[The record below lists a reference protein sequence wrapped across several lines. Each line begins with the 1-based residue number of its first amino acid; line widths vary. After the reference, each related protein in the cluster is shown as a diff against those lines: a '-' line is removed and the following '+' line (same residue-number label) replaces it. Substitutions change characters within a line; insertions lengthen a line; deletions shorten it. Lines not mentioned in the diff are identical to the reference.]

1 MKGGFFIKEKDGK
14 ISMSN
19 QPSNDESV
27 DFQGFSLK
35 ITIPEIKKLLKRMGV
50 KGYSSM
56 KKPQMLALLSE
67 RANTDQPQEKKTRK
81 PRKPRLEKKEK
92 IYADT
97 EAKNFLQ
104 SKVKEGQAKK
114 MASKSSKPKKLN
126 KSIFIEPKKEVK
138 FDKLEEDEP
147 STEPVKK
154 SVSIKA
160 RPKKSKPK
168 KEEVDDERT
177 VEDEMARGWVD
188 FIQKYFT
195 PEKIPKPS
203 TLTPENEN
211 EFVKTTKNNKLKKQ
225 YIKLRDEFL
234 VKKLKMAAEERE
246 KNAKEKAKKDKEE
259 QEKEDRGFDERLKER
274 LEKDER
280 KRILRGKNESD
291 KIELAIKLI
300 DEIFNVDP
308 NSDGLETQVNKSFRK
323 LGLKYHPDKMV
334 NKPEKEKEEAK
345 EYFQELQTY
354 KELIMDF
361 LPKIEERKA
370 RGSLN
375 YKFKKRKGGGLTYK
389 KFMKGGFY
397 LRKGKKSGNV
407 IVTDDKPNPFAQN
420 VAALI
425 LSPTKKNIIKLLE
438 KYNVSYKKT
447 HVKQKLIDL
456 LIDDINR
463 SGTDEQKELIRKEGL
478 SELKKRIK
486 EAKAPKEDEQKAEE
500 EAFQLKKQM
509 QRDEEDS
516 KEKKKKPPPPR
527 PRGKPVPRGKKV
539 VGSGWKDTASKIAKG
554 IGTAAAAALLYDAY
568 VNTSK
573 KDFENIANFVGKVK
587 DEAVDAY
594 STP

>member
-35 ITIPEIKKLLKRMGV
+35 ITIPEIKKLLKRLGV

-56 KKPQMLALLSE
+56 KKPEMLALLSE
-67 RANTDQPQEKKTRK
+67 RANSDKPQEKK

-114 MASKSSKPKKLN
+114 EKASKSSKPKKLN

-160 RPKKSKPK
+160 RPKKKTK

-211 EFVKTTKNNKLKKQ
+211 EFVKTTKNEKLKKQ
-225 YIKLRDEFL
+225 YLKLRDEF
-234 VKKLKMAAEERE
+234 VAKKRKMAAEERE

-280 KRILRGKNESD
+280 KRILRGKNEAD
-291 KIELAIKLI
+291 KIELAVKLI

-308 NSDGLETQVNKSFRK
+308 NSDGLETQISKSFRK

-361 LPKIEERKA
+361 LPKIEEKKT

-375 YKFKKRKGGGLTYK
+375 YKFKKKKGGGLTYK
-389 KFMKGGFY
+389 KFMKGAGW
-397 LRKGKKSGNV
+397 R
-407 IVTDDKPNPFAQN
+407 
-420 VAALI
+420 
-425 LSPTKKNIIKLLE
+425 E
-438 KYNVSYKKT
+438 KAKT
-447 HVKQKLIDL
+447 
-456 LIDDINR
+456 
-463 SGTDEQKELIRKEGL
+463 
-478 SELKKRIK
+478 
-486 EAKAPKEDEQKAEE
+486 
-500 EAFQLKKQM
+500 
-509 QRDEEDS
+509 
-516 KEKKKKPPPPR
+516 
-527 PRGKPVPRGKKV
+527 
-539 VGSGWKDTASKIAKG
+539 IAKG
-554 IGTAAAAALLYDAY
+554 LGTAAAAALLYDAY

-594 STP
+594 SSP